1 MPLTSCGY
9 DCIQALLKHHNRPLR
24 TDVIRFRV
32 GSTERGLTIAQLQAG
47 LIACGADAKA
57 IAFDSTRPESYPL
70 PGIVLL
76 PRGHYVTLTERR
88 GEQFKVYDPAF
99 GWQWLKAR
107 QLKLGKVAMGVEV
120 KGMLPMRSSDG
131 TNSIINQRRGIKKLV
146 DARNTGIYNPS
157 TKPKW
162 TLLGDAWRQNRS
174 RLGLSVLS
182 LGVFLQLL
190 GFVMPLLTQFAVD
203 AFAPAKQGAT
213 FMGGSG
219 GAGAFNAANALTT
232 AGTIA
237 LAFMLLTV
245 LSGLLQILMSYSQRL
260 LAKRVSLSLMGGLFD
275 RLATKSLD
283 WFAARPTGYAFNQYS
298 AISALQ
304 NFYANFASRLISLSL
319 QATVGLVAMV
329 FISPW
334 LILPGLITM
343 LLGLA
348 LDTVFLKR
356 LQEAATINMHAQQ
369 QQRANFYDV
378 VTQLPTLNR
387 TDVTWRARA
396 RVMRTVRAVADA
408 SLRTARINTSKQ
420 LLGSFSSA
428 AERLAFVCLAGYFVQ
443 NQQLSL
449 GVFVAAGLY
458 KDLFANAITG
468 AFGLWHERA
477 MLKPQLELVEEL
489 LHTAPLKKTSSLPVL
504 HGGIGV
510 VAVDFTYGSLDAPV
524 LKNINFH
531 IKAGECAIVQGPSGA
546 GKTTLIKLLCA
557 AAEPTAG
564 SIQIDGSKAE
574 LGRPG
579 MSTVLQTDRLLAD
592 SIRENI
598 QFFRGKMDVS
608 VIFEALALV
617 GLDDFVRKLP
627 MQLNTPI
634 GEGLTGLSGGQRQ
647 RVLLARALVT
657 QPKLLILDEATSNL
671 DVEGEAQI
679 LQNLRPLGMT
689 LIVCSHRPEV
699 WRFGDVVYRVEAGA
713 VVKQASA
720 SEPNRSGAVARG

>member
-9 DCIQALLKHHNRPLR
+9 HCIQTLLKHHNRPLP
-24 TDVIRFRV
+24 TEEIRLKT
-32 GSTERGLTIAQLQAG
+32 GSTERGLTVGQLRAG
-47 LIACGADAKA
+47 LIACGADAKV
-57 IAFDSTRPESYPL
+57 IAFDATRPESYPL

-76 PRGHYVTLTERR
+76 PRGHYLTLTERR
-88 GEQFKVYDPAF
+88 GEKFKVYDPAF

-120 KGMLPMRSSDG
+120 KAMLPKPVNARFDG
-131 TNSIINQRRGIKKLV
+131 TTNQDSTIAQAGDTLY
-146 DARNTGIYNPS
+146 TGIYNAS
-157 TKPKW
+157 TIPKW
-162 TLLGDAWRQNRS
+162 TFLGDAWRQNRS
-174 RLGLSVLS
+174 RLGLSVLL

-213 FMGGSG
+213 LGSG
-219 GAGAFNAANALTT
+219 SGAAGAFSAANAFSTT
-232 AGTIA
+232 GTIA
-237 LAFMLLTV
+237 IAFMLLTI
-245 LSGLLQILMSYSQRL
+245 LSGVLQILMGYSQRL
-260 LAKRVSLSLMGGLFD
+260 LAKRVSINLMGGLFD
-275 RLATKSLD
+275 RLATKSLN
-283 WFAARPTGYAFNQYS
+283 WFAARPNGYAFNQYS

-304 NFYANFASRLISLSL
+304 NFYAGFAARLISLSL
-319 QATVGLVAMV
+319 QATVGLVAMF

-334 LILPGLITM
+334 LILPGLVTM
-343 LLGLA
+343 LLGIA
-348 LDTVFLKR
+348 LDTVFLTR

-369 QQRANFYDV
+369 QQRASFYDV

-387 TDVTWRARA
+387 MDVTWRARA
-396 RVMRTVRAVADA
+396 RVMRYVRAVADA

-420 LLGSFSSA
+420 LLGSFNSA
-428 AERLAFVCLAGYFVQ
+428 VERLVFVCLAGYFVQ

-468 AFGLWHERA
+468 AFSLWQERA
-477 MLKPQLELVEEL
+477 MLKPQLEQVEEL
-489 LHTAPLKKTSSLPVL
+489 LHTAPLVKTALTPVVS
-504 HGGIGV
+504 GV
-510 VAVDFTYGSLDAPV
+510 VDVCGVDFAYGSLDAPV

-531 IKAGECAIVQGPSGA
+531 VKAGECAIVQGPSGA

-557 AAEPTAG
+557 AADPTAG
-564 SIQIDGSKAE
+564 AINIDNSKAA

-579 MSTVLQTDRLLAD
+579 MATVLQTDRLLAD
-592 SIRENI
+592 SIRENV
-598 QFFRGKMDVS
+598 QFFRGKMEDDA
-608 VIFEALALV
+608 IFEALALV
-617 GLDDFVRKLP
+617 GLNDFVRKLP

-679 LQNLRPLGMT
+679 LQNLVALGMT

-699 WRFGDVVYRVEAGA
+699 WRFGDAVYRVDDGKISKLHPDK
-713 VVKQASA
+713 VGKTH
-720 SEPNRSGAVARG
+720 